1 MFATVVAL
9 LALRGLLAQGHPVGK
24 FSNVTEKSKSAAEIS
39 ATKDFIIATANL
51 LNELHRHN
59 LTDKTKIITITKNF
73 ISTTESFVNK
83 INGDISTD
91 NIANVTPL
99 PVTISPET
107 LPIPQRQVVLFPA
120 VSQVPAGETT
130 LQRSEKIIRA
140 VLSSALRKMTKGEIR
155 SRMGQKLADEL

>member
-120 VSQVPAGETT
+120 VSQVPAGET